1 VVAARPNSGFGRVGL
16 VAPDQRKRTQQ
27 EIADWLN
34 KKLTKMP
41 DARAI
46 VVQEQTISG
55 GGSGA
60 RTSLP
65 VQFVIQN
72 QDFEKIR
79 KVARVFCRGIK
90 KPVFQG
96 TDVNLKFTK
105 PELR

>member
-1 VVAARPNSGFGRVGL
+1 LRRMSGGVPTG
-16 VAPDQRKRTQQ
+16 
-27 EIADWLN
+27 IADWLN

-79 KVARVFCRGIK
+79 KVLPEFFAEVSK
-90 KPVFQG
+90 SPVFQG
-96 TDVNLKFTK
+96 TDVNLKIYQA
-105 PELR
+105 RA